1 MSSFL
6 NSKCSIN
13 QTSQE
18 GGKKALLHPPNNPNN
33 EDKTRK
39 TSTPLKV
46 TSLKVSAKV
55 SRVTTTANAHH
66 KITNA
71 SQDYEFHTMEKKML
85 KKISYLSVRYS
96 TKTSFHF
103 CYQ

>member
-1 MSSFL
+1 MQHKSNKSRGGE
-6 NSKCSIN
+6 KKKHYY
-13 QTSQE
+13 TS
-18 GGKKALLHPPNNPNN
+18 PNNPNN

-71 SQDYEFHTMEKKML
+71 SQDYEFHTMEKK
-85 KKISYLSVRYS
+85 
-96 TKTSFHF
+96 
-103 CYQ
+103 C